1 MESLKDIWKKISGF
15 AKAIAG
21 IFAGI
26 ISILGFFFFVK
37 KKIED
42 EEVVSFQKINDLEKN
57 NEKIDLELT
66 KNSGK
71 IEFVENKQEELEARL
86 KEEISDDSKNLEDFF
101 DKRGF

>member
-1 MESLKDIWKKISGF
+1 MDSLKDIWKKISGF
-15 AKAIAG
+15 TKTIVS

-37 KKIED
+37 KKIE
-42 EEVVSFQKINDLEKN
+42 EEEGVAFQKIDYLEKN
-57 NEKIDLELT
+57 NEKVDLELT

-71 IEFVENKQEELEARL
+71 IEFVEGKQEELEDRL
-86 KEEISDDSKNLEDFF
+86 KEEIHDDSKNLEDFF